1 MYDFKEG
8 DSVTFLFNRKE
19 CHGIIQKIGKKNASV
34 WIEDLYETRTLSLDR
49 LTYVPPIVLTETQV
63 RQLCRYEIKWSV
75 LRDGQPDFVAI
86 CLETPYTMTFEDM
99 LAAARNIMASGDENE
114 TVREEWYYPLYDMM
128 FESDE
133 NILFE
138 ATPSDVEMLEYLP
151 DRQQVFRSLFYTDL
165 DDITDI
171 DADKVSET
179 IADVIKYIEHFIA
192 DEPKPI
198 LERDY
203 YDADK
208 EHYISQLGN
217 DDRLKIATELE
228 LTVYRKFIDDLIPKD
243 NYTAL
248 RCKGYGCYGG
258 DPAYE
263 CDWNTALECVTRLYE
278 LTGKPMYANTLG
290 YIYYYGRCWDG
301 EPKYDEAFK
310 YFSVGAAGFYYESRY
325 KLADMFVHGYGVPK
339 NTKIAYTI
347 VSELYDQNVKYMLDG
362 NFDCKFADVAL
373 RLGSYTESGYGKYTN
388 IHHAYKYY
396 LQADFAIRQRLKYDH
411 YGDLSVADSIRKRF
425 NNLLESGQ
433 IKKPKRSA
441 YVDLYELLW
450 LHLKNYR
457 KLRLDMK
464 PMKNGEIKLSIRIV
478 PFKEEK
484 YPPKL
489 FITEAQTGFC
499 GMLETLSVR
508 AKGGSIIEPK
518 NVDSPVD
525 FDNIHSYYEPVSET
539 DGIAFLIGDKVQAI
553 VTGET
558 VFTSPLKASGKKYR
572 FASVYF
578 SPGGKHYDYLLNIDG
593 VEVGDTVC
601 VMTDR
606 GKTEATVAAILEKA
620 ESELALPIGKH
631 KKIIEKV

>member
-1 MYDFKEG
+1 M
-8 DSVTFLFNRKE
+8 
-19 CHGIIQKIGKKNASV
+19 
-34 WIEDLYETRTLSLDR
+34 
-49 LTYVPPIVLTETQV
+49 
-63 RQLCRYEIKWSV
+63 
-75 LRDGQPDFVAI
+75 
-86 CLETPYTMTFEDM
+86 
-99 LAAARNIMASGDENE
+99 
-114 TVREEWYYPLYDMM
+114 
-128 FESDE
+128 
-133 NILFE
+133 
-138 ATPSDVEMLEYLP
+138 
-151 DRQQVFRSLFYTDL
+151 
-165 DDITDI
+165 
-171 DADKVSET
+171 
-179 IADVIKYIEHFIA
+179 A
-192 DEPKPI
+192 DERKPI

-203 YDADK
+203 SDADK

-243 NYTAL
+243 NHTAL

-278 LTGKPMYANTLG
+278 LTGKPMYANTFG

-347 VSELYDQNVKYMLDG
+347 VSELYDHNFPYILDG
-362 NFDCKFADVAL
+362 KFDCKFADIAL
-373 RLGSYTESGYGKYTN
+373 RIGSYAESGYGKTAN
-388 IHHAYKYY
+388 DIDAYKYY

-411 YGDLSVADSIRKRF
+411 YGDLSVADSIRQRLNSILNSGKIRKPRKST
-425 NNLLESGQ
+425 LLG
-433 IKKPKRSA
+433 
-441 YVDLYELLW
+441 YVSLFGLLYH
-450 LHLKNYR
+450 HLKKYR
-457 KLRLDMK
+457 KLLLNIK
-464 PMKNGEIKLSIRIV
+464 PINSDDIKLTIRIA

-489 FITEAQTGFC
+489 FITETDTGFC
-499 GMLETLSVR
+499 GMLESLTLKAVNSNVV
-508 AKGGSIIEPK
+508 EPEQLDK
-518 NVDSPVD
+518 TIY
-525 FDNIHSYYEPVSET
+525 FDNINYYYEATTGTE
-539 DGIAFLIGDKVQAI
+539 GIKFLLGDKTQAI
-553 VTGET
+553 VIGKLK
-558 VFTSPLKASGKKYR
+558 FTSPLKSSGKKYR

-578 SPGGKHYDYLLNIDG
+578 SPGGKHYDYLLDIDG

-606 GKTEATVAAILEKA
+606 GKTEVNVAAILEKA
-620 ESELALPIGKH
+620 ESELALPIGKY